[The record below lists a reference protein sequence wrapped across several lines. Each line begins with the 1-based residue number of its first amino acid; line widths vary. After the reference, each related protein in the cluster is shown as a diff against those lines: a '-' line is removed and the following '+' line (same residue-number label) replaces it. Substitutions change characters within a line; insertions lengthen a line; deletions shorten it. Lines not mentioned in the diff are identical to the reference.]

1 MNLILDT
8 DYSIIHKNSLDIWVS
23 RTKMDELY
31 ERHGL
36 KSHLPMYVSVKCNKP
51 LRKFVTYGQLQS
63 STDISKE
70 KVVVSDLKFDTNMV
84 VENNVEVEMHY
95 IDLKEIKEADSLT
108 IKLNEEEVSNW
119 SEDEEKYSANVI
131 RGQNDLAFLD
141 QNVWIKP
148 QTQRLTLA
156 KVMGIYPKQ
165 TDNKPY
171 RITNNTN
178 IVFEGLPLDKQKVID
193 FSKIGGLDNVISSLR
208 EIIQVPLLYPDL
220 LSKFDITPPRG
231 LLLHGPPGNGKTLIA
246 RSIAFSLGSK
256 FISIQGPEFTSK
268 YVGEGERRLRD
279 AFNEASSYKNSVI
292 FIDEIDSIASSRDKS
307 NAEHN
312 IAMVSTLLNLM
323 DGISKNS
330 SLFVIGATNRIDA
343 LDSAIRRPGRFEL
356 EFEIKLP
363 TKPSRLDII
372 NKTITIP
379 NDQIYERNIDSRF
392 LENLSSR
399 TNGYSGADLI
409 SLYRQSAMNAIR
421 KNLIFDNESGK
432 IRLNTAAENVKID
445 SNDINLA
452 FKNIIPTESRGVKV
466 EYDVREWDSLLI
478 PSKLKEQLFSGFK
491 LDIESKNRNSETYK
505 NIILEG
511 ITGSGKATILRS
523 LANHYNF
530 EYFEFN
536 FLSFIHEDKSEILEK
551 LSSLIRTA
559 SLVFPSIVYL
569 QEAKTYQDLD
579 LLIEKVC
586 YEIKKVKSFGNL
598 IFCLESVDESFSAK
612 CQDYDKFD
620 VTINFNNLKIEEIL
634 DSILNKFK
642 YELNVS
648 EFENKP
654 IALGRIINK
663 INNEN

>member
-1 MNLILDT
+1 MNLILDK
-8 DYSIIHKNSLDIWVS
+8 DYSLIHKNSLDIWVS
-23 RTKMDELY
+23 QLKRHELY
-31 ERHGL
+31 TSHGL
-36 KSHLPMYVSVKCNKP
+36 KSHSTMYVSVKCNLP
-51 LRKFVTYGQLQS
+51 LRKFVTFGQIQGS
-63 STDISKE
+63 SDISDE
-70 KVVVSDLKFDTNMV
+70 TVVVSDLKFDTNMV
-84 VENNVEVEMHY
+84 VENNAEVELVY
-95 IDLKEIKEADSLT
+95 IDLAEIKEAHSLT

-119 SEDEEKYSANVI
+119 SEDEEKFSANVI

-141 QNVWIKP
+141 QNIWIKP
-148 QTQRLTLA
+148 QTQRPTLA
-156 KVMGIYPKQ
+156 KVIGIYPKQ
-165 TDNKPY
+165 TGNNPY
-171 RITNNTN
+171 RITNDTN
-178 IVFEGLPLDKQKVID
+178 IVFEGLPLDNQKVID

-220 LSKFDITPPRG
+220 LNKFDITPPRG

-356 EFEIKLP
+356 EFEIQLP
-363 TKPSRLDII
+363 NKHSRLDILS
-372 NKTITIP
+372 KTIPLP
-379 NDQIYERNIDSRF
+379 NDKKYEQDINDNF
-392 LENLSSR
+392 LKNLASR

-409 SLYRQSAMNAIR
+409 SLYRQSAMNSIR
-421 KNLIFDNESGK
+421 RSLTFNKESGK
-432 IRLNTAAENVKID
+432 INLNIDKENVKISLD
-445 SNDINLA
+445 DVNEA
-452 FKNIIPTESRGVKV
+452 FKKIVPTESRSVKV
-466 EYDVREWDSLLI
+466 EYDVKDWQSLVI
-478 PSKLKEQLFSGFK
+478 PSTLRSQLISEFK
-491 LDIESKNRNSETYK
+491 LDNDSMNEKEKSFK

-523 LANHYNF
+523 LAGYNNI

-536 FLSFIHEDKSEILEK
+536 ILSYINEEKAEILERITN
-551 LSSLIRTA
+551 LIRTA

-569 QEAKTYQDLD
+569 QGVKFYPDLN
-579 LLIEKVC
+579 LIIEKVC
-586 YEIKKVKSFGNL
+586 FEIKKVKSYSNL
-598 IFCLESVDESFSAK
+598 IFCLESLDKSFSNN
-612 CQDYDKFD
+612 CLDYDKFD
-620 VTINFNNLKIEEIL
+620 VRINFNDLRTNELQDELFKKLHLKL
-634 DSILNKFK
+634 DEN
-642 YELNVS
+642 ELS
-648 EFENKP
+648 KTP
-654 IALGRIINK
+654 LALGRIIEK
-663 INNEN
+663 MKNEK